1 MQEELKKATSYH
13 ESLLRKKSRCKWIA
27 EGDSNTK
34 YFHLVINWRRR
45 KDMIQGLH
53 TDGLW
58 VEEPRRVKGVLEFFQ
73 QRFIEVSF
81 KKISYNH

>member
-1 MQEELKKATSYH
+1 
-13 ESLLRKKSRCKWIA
+13 
-27 EGDSNTK
+27 
-34 YFHLVINWRRR
+34 
-45 KDMIQGLH
+45 MIQGLH

-73 QRFIEVSF
+73 QRFIEGEVRPLLDGVSF